1 MSIRS
6 ILGCAILFCISLTGS
21 GQNIALDDSLA
32 AHAEM
37 YKVKTKPGG
46 MGKVMKIS
54 FGGYNITSS
63 KSGWT
68 KTNTRANLLET
79 KKQRTSSHKFSFVL
93 SHSSGIAASVNAE
106 TYRLENWTEPME
118 MFPNFYVG
126 EYKMILDSS
135 NFTSYIM
142 LHQDTANTWALF
154 MILSG
159 GSQTEYTRQAILTN
173 GTREIFLMTVTSNRY
188 GNDPRSLP
196 ATGYEFVEGDQA
208 IGALQYYGGGLW
220 GMNKFI
226 VWLYQ
231 DLDTDT
237 KLLLA
242 AAMTAVMETNISI
255 MME

>member
-79 KKQRTSSHKFSFVL
+79 KK
-93 SHSSGIAASVNAE
+93 
-106 TYRLENWTEPME
+106 
-118 MFPNFYVG
+118 
-126 EYKMILDSS
+126 
-135 NFTSYIM
+135 
-142 LHQDTANTWALF
+142 
-154 MILSG
+154 
-159 GSQTEYTRQAILTN
+159 
-173 GTREIFLMTVTSNRY
+173 
-188 GNDPRSLP
+188 
-196 ATGYEFVEGDQA
+196 
-208 IGALQYYGGGLW
+208 
-220 GMNKFI
+220 
-226 VWLYQ
+226 
-231 DLDTDT
+231 
-237 KLLLA
+237 
-242 AAMTAVMETNISI
+242 
-255 MME
+255 